1 MTGLKVLLVDD
12 HRLIRK
18 AISTLLSNESEVET
32 VWEASNA
39 TECFQLMEMENPDI
53 VLMDISLEDTDGISI
68 TKELLQKYPQL
79 KVIILSMHMEENYI
93 KQSIKAGAKG
103 YILKNSPHEDL
114 VKAVYEVAK
123 GGQYFAQ
130 EVSKIM
136 AQNYL
141 MAEKTTDS
149 RYNKDEILTKRELE
163 IVKLVAEGLNNQ
175 KIADLLCISHRTVDT
190 HRTNIMQKVKVK
202 NVAELVRYAIKN
214 RLVEI

>member
-1 MTGLKVLLVDD
+1 MNRLKVLLVDD

-18 AISTLLSNESEVET
+18 AISTLLNGEPDIQVIA
-32 VWEASNA
+32 EASNKE
-39 TECFQLMEMENPDI
+39 ECFHLAEVALPDI
-53 VLMDISLEDTDGISI
+53 VLMDISLEDADGIHL
-68 TKELLQKYPQL
+68 TKELIEKYPNL
-79 KVIILSMHMEENYI
+79 KVIILSMHLQESYI
-93 KQSIKAGAKG
+93 KQAIKAGAKG

-114 VKAVYEVAK
+114 IKAVMEVAN

-130 EVSKIM
+130 EVSKMM

-141 MAEKTTDS
+141 LSEKTTDS
-149 RYNKDEILTKRELE
+149 RYHKDEILTKRELE

-175 KIADLLCISHRTVDT
+175 KIADQLCISHRTVDT

>member
-1 MTGLKVLLVDD
+1 M
-12 HRLIRK
+12 
-18 AISTLLSNESEVET
+18 LSNESIIDT
-32 VWEASNA
+32 VWEAANSQ
-39 TECFQLMEMENPDI
+39 ECYQLMEMEKPDV
-53 VLMDISLEDTDGISI
+53 VLMDISLDNEDGISI
-68 TKELLQKYPQL
+68 TKQLLEQHPEL
-79 KVIILSMHMEENYI
+79 KVIILSMHLDENYI
-93 KQSIKAGAKG
+93 KQSVKAGAKG

-114 VKAVYEVAK
+114 VKAVVEVAN

-141 MAEKTTDS
+141 ESEKNTDS
-149 RYNKDEILTKRELE
+149 RYHKDEILTKRELE